1 MFNVLIFRVVCLDS
15 ENSVRFWIF
24 VRFYR
29 GSIWSVYRVSTKKMV
44 CAILFTYIFS
54 IFFEIMSRL

>member
-1 MFNVLIFRVVCLDS
+1 MFNDLIYCKTCSDP

-29 GSIWSVYRVSTKKMV
+29 GSIWNVYRVSTKKDGLGH
-44 CAILFTYIFS
+44 LFYL
-54 IFFEIMSRL
+54 FFLSFF

>member
-1 MFNVLIFRVVCLDS
+1 MFNVLIYCKTCSDP

-29 GSIWSVYRVSTKKMV
+29 GIIWNVYRVSTKKMV
-44 CAILFTYIFS
+44 WAIFFTYFFYP
-54 IFFEIMSRL
+54 FFEIMSCL

>member
-1 MFNVLIFRVVCLDS
+1 MFNDLIYCKTCSDP

-29 GSIWSVYRVSTKKMV
+29 GSIWNVYRVSTKKDGLGH
-44 CAILFTYIFS
+44 LFYL
-54 IFFEIMSRL
+54 FFLSFFWNNE

>member
-1 MFNVLIFRVVCLDS
+1 MFYVVVFRVVCSDF

-29 GSIWSVYRVSTKKMV
+29 GIIWNVYRVSSQKKDGLGHPF
-44 CAILFTYIFS
+44 I
-54 IFFEIMSRL
+54 